1 MTENV
6 VLAERRLS
14 LARLFLPRVTA
25 AERARVLA
33 VLADLGLA
41 QYADTSPAALS
52 YGQRKLIELA
62 QVLWLDP
69 ALVLLDEPAAG
80 ISPALSQRLAGI
92 IRQLRAEGVG
102 VLLVEHDVAFLA
114 SLSDRVYVMA
124 NGKIIASGTV
134 AEVSADQA
142 VVDAYLGDQVALAGG
157 SGNGARAHG
166 VNLMIEI
173 NGLVAGYGGLD
184 ILRGV
189 DLSVGRGGIT
199 CIVGPNGAG
208 KSTVLKAVSGV
219 LRPKAG
225 SVTIDGTDL
234 TGRDPEA
241 ILRAGVAQVPQ
252 RGGLFTKLT
261 VRQNVLMGA
270 YVIRNR
276 RKHIETRYDALA
288 ETFPILATRP
298 GVLAG
303 TLSGGQR
310 RMVEFARALMLE
322 PAVVLLDEPTLG
334 LDPASLAIIG
344 DSVRAMIAAG
354 TTILMVEQN
363 VRFGLSLA
371 THATVL
377 TAGTVAL
384 SGTAAEV
391 AAHPDL
397 MDLFFG
403 DARATGRQGSGTQEA
418 GTR

>member
-1 MTENV
+1 
-6 VLAERRLS
+6 
-14 LARLFLPRVTA
+14 
-25 AERARVLA
+25 
-33 VLADLGLA
+33 
-41 QYADTSPAALS
+41 
-52 YGQRKLIELA
+52 
-62 QVLWLDP
+62 
-69 ALVLLDEPAAG
+69 
-80 ISPALSQRLAGI
+80 
-92 IRQLRAEGVG
+92 
-102 VLLVEHDVAFLA
+102 
-114 SLSDRVYVMA
+114 
-124 NGKIIASGTV
+124 
-134 AEVSADQA
+134 
-142 VVDAYLGDQVALAGG
+142 
-157 SGNGARAHG
+157 
-166 VNLMIEI
+166 MIEI
-173 NGLVAGYGGLD
+173 SGLVAGYGGLD

-189 DLSVGRGGIT
+189 DLSVDRGGIT

-252 RGGLFTKLT
+252 RNGLFTRLT

-270 YVIRNR
+270 YVIRKQR
-276 RKHIETRYDALA
+276 RHIEARYDALA
-288 ETFPILATRP
+288 GTFPILSTRP
-298 GVLAG
+298 NALAG

-322 PAVVLLDEPTLG
+322 PKVVLLDEPTLG

-344 DSVRAMIAAG
+344 RCVRAMTSAS

-384 SGTAAEV
+384 SGTAAEIG
-391 AAHPDL
+391 AHPDL
-397 MDLFFG
+397 MELFFG
-403 DARATGRQGSGTQEA
+403 DAQAARGGAAR
-418 GTR
+418 

>member
-1 MTENV
+1 
-6 VLAERRLS
+6 
-14 LARLFLPRVTA
+14 
-25 AERARVLA
+25 
-33 VLADLGLA
+33 
-41 QYADTSPAALS
+41 
-52 YGQRKLIELA
+52 
-62 QVLWLDP
+62 
-69 ALVLLDEPAAG
+69 
-80 ISPALSQRLAGI
+80 
-92 IRQLRAEGVG
+92 
-102 VLLVEHDVAFLA
+102 
-114 SLSDRVYVMA
+114 
-124 NGKIIASGTV
+124 
-134 AEVSADQA
+134 
-142 VVDAYLGDQVALAGG
+142 
-157 SGNGARAHG
+157 
-166 VNLMIEI
+166 MIEI
-173 NGLVAGYGGLD
+173 SGLVAGYGGLD

-225 SVTIDGTDL
+225 SVIIDGTDL

-252 RGGLFTKLT
+252 RGGLFAKLT

-276 RKHIETRYDALA
+276 RKHIESRYNALA
-288 ETFPILATRP
+288 ETFPILAARP
-298 GVLAG
+298 GVMAG

-344 DSVRAMIAAG
+344 DSVRTMIAAG

-403 DARATGRQGSGTQEA
+403 DARATGRQGSMTHEA
-418 GTR
+418 RIR